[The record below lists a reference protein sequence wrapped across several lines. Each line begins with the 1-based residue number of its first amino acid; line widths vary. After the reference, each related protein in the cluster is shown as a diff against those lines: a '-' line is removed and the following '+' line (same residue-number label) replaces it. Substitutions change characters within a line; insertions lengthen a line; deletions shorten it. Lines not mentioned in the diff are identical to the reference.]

1 MATRAAIIYIDN
13 KGKMSA
19 TYNHYDGY
27 PENLGKGLNDHYSD
41 DFNAQKIASEGYI
54 SYMDPETGEIEQN
67 NQQNPETY
75 VIDDL
80 DDAVGKLNDV
90 AQGMGA
96 DYVYIYVPY
105 NNSWVN
111 IKNQGSNTMLRT
123 LNGLL
128 PDILGMS
135 HMGSEDDVDMNE
147 SYKTKWQN
155 FLNENDDA
163 TVRFEKVR
171 DNAYRML
178 KQEDGRQVNDYVD
191 ALVRQIKLKPSDADE
206 YIEYDRTDWKADF
219 DDYISNKMD
228 F

>member
-1 MATRAAIIYIDN
+1 MATRAAIIYIDD

-27 PENLGKGLNDHYSD
+27 PENLGKGLTNHYSD

-67 NQQNPETY
+67 NQSSPETY
-75 VIDDL
+75 IIDDL
-80 DDAVGKLNDV
+80 DDAVGKINDV

-111 IKNQGSNTMLRT
+111 IKNQGRNTMINI

-128 PDILGMS
+128 PDILGIS

-147 SYKTKWQN
+147 SYEIKWQN
-155 FLNENDDA
+155 FINENDDA
-163 TVRFEKVR
+163 KVRWEKIR

-191 ALVRQIKLKPSDADE
+191 SLVNQIKLNPS
-206 YIEYDRTDWKADF
+206 
-219 DDYISNKMD
+219 
-228 F
+228 

>member
-105 NNSWVN
+105 NDSWVN

-135 HMGSEDDVDMNE
+135 HMGSEDDVGMNE

-178 KQEDGRQVNDYVD
+178 KQEDGKQVNDYVD
-191 ALVRQIKLKPSDADE
+191 ALVRQIKLNPSDADE

-219 DDYISNKMD
+219 DDYISDKMD

>member
-1 MATRAAIIYIDN
+1 MATRAAIVYIDD

-27 PENLGKGLNDHYSD
+27 PENLGKGLTNHYSD
-41 DFNAQKIASEGYI
+41 DFNAQKIASKGYI

-67 NQQNPETY
+67 NQSSPETY
-75 VIDDL
+75 IIDDL
-80 DDAVGKLNDV
+80 DDAVGKVNDV

-96 DYVYIYVPY
+96 DYVYIYAPY

-155 FLNENDDA
+155 FINENDDA
-163 TVRFEKVR
+163 KVRFEKIR